1 VSRLRWTL
9 RAQSYLLEIAR
20 FIARDNPEAARRWV
34 AVLRKRARAA
44 ARMPRAGRRVPELGR
59 DDVREVLV
67 RRYRIV
73 YQLSPDGIVVLVVFE
88 SHRQFPSGIGK

>member
-1 VSRLRWTL
+1 MSRLRWTL
-9 RAQSYLLEIAR
+9 RAQSDLLEIAR

-34 AVLRKRARAA
+34 AMLRKRARAA

-59 DDVREVLV
+59 DDVREVVV

-73 YQLSPDGIVVLVVFE
+73 YQIAPDGIVVLVVFE
-88 SHRQFPSGIGK
+88 SHRQLPGGIGK

>member
-1 VSRLRWTL
+1 MSRLRWTQ
-9 RAQSYLLEIAR
+9 RAQSDLLEIAR
-20 FIARDNPEAARRWV
+20 FIARHNPEAARRWV
-34 AVLRKRARAA
+34 AMLRKRARAA

-59 DDVREVLV
+59 DDVREVVV

-88 SHRQFPSGIGK
+88 SHRQLPGGIGK

>member
-1 VSRLRWTL
+1 MSRVRWTL
-9 RAQSYLLEIAR
+9 RAQSDLLEIAR
-20 FIARDNPEAARRWV
+20 FIAGDNPEAARRWV
-34 AVLRKRARAA
+34 AMLRKRVRAA

-59 DDVREVLV
+59 DDLREVVV

-88 SHRQFPSGIGK
+88 SHRQLPGGIGK

>member
-1 VSRLRWTL
+1 MSRVRWTL
-9 RAQSYLLEIAR
+9 RAQSDLLEIAR

-34 AVLRKRARAA
+34 AMLRKRARAA

-59 DDVREVLV
+59 DDLREVVV

-88 SHRQFPSGIGK
+88 SHRQLPGGIGK

>member
-1 VSRLRWTL
+1 MSRLRWTL
-9 RAQSYLLEIAR
+9 RAQSDLLEIAR
-20 FIARDNPEAARRWV
+20 FISRDNPEAARRWV
-34 AVLRKRARAA
+34 AMLRKRARAA

-59 DDVREVLV
+59 DDVREVVV

-88 SHRQFPSGIGK
+88 SHRQLPGGIGK